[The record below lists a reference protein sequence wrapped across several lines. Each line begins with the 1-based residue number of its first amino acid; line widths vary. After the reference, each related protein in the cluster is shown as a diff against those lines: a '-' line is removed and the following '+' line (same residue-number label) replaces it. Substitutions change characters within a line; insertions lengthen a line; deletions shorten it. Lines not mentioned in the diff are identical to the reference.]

1 MASGRRPDAMTF
13 SFLAVES
20 PMQHPVEVPTPR
32 ALADLVARCDQINR
46 YETQLTAAEES
57 RIAALASG
65 ILVMRNVLDLQ
76 LVDPLKLPVHQA
88 RIPHWSL
95 TGGHLKEVE
104 TPAMHALRGMLVL
117 DEHEQVKVLSQRKWR
132 GQWGSVALW
141 RSGVLNITAGD
152 MMEYLACLIG
162 LAQRRAP
169 DAARALL
176 ARSEAV
182 MATRDLLAAGPRTR
196 GA

>member
-1 MASGRRPDAMTF
+1 
-13 SFLAVES
+13 
-20 PMQHPVEVPTPR
+20 MQQPAEAPTPK

-46 YETQLTAAEES
+46 FETQLTAAEGV

-65 ILVMRNVLDLQ
+65 ILVMRQVLDLKR
-76 LVDPLKLPVHQA
+76 VEPEKLPMHQG
-88 RIPHWSL
+88 RIQHWTL

-104 TPAMHALRGMLVL
+104 TPAIRSARATFVL
-117 DEHEQVKVLSQRKWR
+117 DEHEQVKVLSHPTWR
-132 GQWGSVALW
+132 GQWRSVTLW
-141 RSGVLNITAGD
+141 KDGEHGVSAPAMLEFLAG
-152 MMEYLACLIG
+152 LAA

-176 ARSEAV
+176 ARSEALT
-182 MATRDLLAAGPRTR
+182 ATNEQYGAAPRSR

>member
-1 MASGRRPDAMTF
+1 MT
-13 SFLAVES
+13 SCHSAAGLS
-20 PMQHPVEVPTPR
+20 MQQTIEAPTPR

-46 YETQLTAAEES
+46 YETQLTAAEEA

-65 ILVMRNVLDLQ
+65 ILVMRRVLDLQ
-76 LVDPLKLPVHQA
+76 LVDPGKLPVHQG
-88 RIPHWSL
+88 RIEHWSL
-95 TGGHLKEVE
+95 TGGPLKEAE
-104 TPAMHALRGMLVL
+104 TPAVHALRGALAL
-117 DEHEQVKVLSQRKWR
+117 DEHEQLKVLSQRKWG

-141 RSGVLNITAGD
+141 RNGVLGVSSAN
-152 MMEYLACLIG
+152 MMEYLARLTAM
-162 LAQRRAP
+162 AQRRAP

-182 MATRDLLAAGPRTR
+182 TAAHDLLAAGPRMR